1 MIDEFYTVTDALT
14 SIIADVNQ
22 ITAHASPISAT
33 SQSRP
38 RRTRDAIQVT
48 NSIIIISRPY

>member
-14 SIIADVNQ
+14 SIIAGVNQ

-38 RRTRDAIQVT
+38 RRTRDAIYQLH
-48 NSIIIISRPY
+48 YYYYY